1 MPCGNGKTP
10 PGCENPVLRL
20 TCSVPAR
27 LQAFEE
33 VRALIEQFAASAVLV
48 REDRHKLTLIVE
60 ELFTNTVNHG
70 GALEGEAVVCV
81 TLEEDTGY
89 VRLIFEDTAPQFD
102 PLAAGGLGDPTI
114 SITERRIGGLGLFLA
129 LGLTQHAD
137 YSYADGR
144 NRLRLRFTP
153 TRS

>member
-1 MPCGNGKTP
+1 M
-10 PGCENPVLRL
+10 LRM
-20 TCSVPAR
+20 TCSVPAQ
-27 LQAFEE
+27 LTGFEQ
-33 VRALIEQFAASAVLV
+33 VRALIDQFAAAAALV

-70 GALEGEAVVCV
+70 GGGKSEALVFV
-81 TLEEDTGY
+81 TLEEDVDY
-89 VRLIFEDTAPQFD
+89 LRLIFEDTASQFD

-114 SITERRIGGLGLFLA
+114 SITERRVGGLGLFLA

-144 NRLRLRFTP
+144 NRLQLRFTP
-153 TRS
+153 TRG

>member
-1 MPCGNGKTP
+1 MLCM
-10 PGCENPVLRL
+10 
-20 TCSVPAR
+20 TCSVPAQLR
-27 LQAFEE
+27 AFDE
-33 VRALIEQFAASAVLV
+33 VRALIDQFAEAAGLV

-70 GALEGEAVVCV
+70 STGQGEALVFV
-81 TLEEDTGY
+81 TLEEDVNY
-89 VRLIFEDTAPQFD
+89 LRLIFEDTASQFD

-114 SITERRIGGLGLFLA
+114 SITERRVGGLGLFLA

>member
-1 MPCGNGKTP
+1 M
-10 PGCENPVLRL
+10 LRL
-20 TCSVPAR
+20 TCSVPAQ
-27 LQAFEE
+27 LQAFDE

-70 GALEGEAVVCV
+70 GAGEGEALVFV

-89 VRLIFEDTAPQFD
+89 VRLVFEDTAPQFD
-102 PLAAGGLGDPTI
+102 PLAAGGLGDPTT
-114 SITERRIGGLGLFLA
+114 SITERRVGGLGLFLA

>member
-1 MPCGNGKTP
+1 MPCRKGKTLTAS
-10 PGCENPVLRL
+10 EKPVLRV

-27 LQAFEE
+27 LPAFEE
-33 VRALIEQFAASAVLV
+33 VRALIEQFAAAAGLV

-70 GALEGEAVVCV
+70 GKGEALVVV
-81 TLEEDTGY
+81 TLEEDVDY
-89 VRLIFEDTAPQFD
+89 LRLIFEDTASQFD
-102 PLAAGGLGDPTI
+102 PLAAGGLGDPTT
-114 SITERRIGGLGLFLA
+114 SITERRVGGLGLFLA

>member
-1 MPCGNGKTP
+1 MLCM
-10 PGCENPVLRL
+10 
-20 TCSVPAR
+20 TCSVPAQ
-27 LQAFEE
+27 LPAFDEL
-33 VRALIEQFAASAVLV
+33 RALIDQFAEAAGLV

-70 GALEGEAVVCV
+70 STGQSEALVFV
-81 TLEEDTGY
+81 TLEEDVNY
-89 VRLIFEDTAPQFD
+89 LRLIFEDTASQFD

-114 SITERRIGGLGLFLA
+114 SITERRVGGLGLFLA

>member
-1 MPCGNGKTP
+1 MLCM
-10 PGCENPVLRL
+10 

-27 LQAFEE
+27 LPAFEE
-33 VRALIEQFAASAVLV
+33 VRGLIDQFAAAAGLV

-70 GALEGEAVVCV
+70 GTGLDEAVVCV
-81 TLEEDTGY
+81 TLEEDVDY
-89 VRLIFEDTAPQFD
+89 LRLIFEDTASQFD
-102 PLAAGGLGDPTI
+102 PLAAGGLGDPTT
-114 SITERRIGGLGLFLA
+114 SITERRVGGLGLFLA

>member
-1 MPCGNGKTP
+1 MLCM
-10 PGCENPVLRL
+10 
-20 TCSVPAR
+20 TCSVPAQ
-27 LQAFEE
+27 LPAFDE
-33 VRALIEQFAASAVLV
+33 VRALIDQFAEAAGLV

-70 GALEGEAVVCV
+70 TPGAGEALVFV
-81 TLEEDTGY
+81 TLEEDVNY
-89 VRLIFEDTAPQFD
+89 LRLIFEDTASQFD

-114 SITERRIGGLGLFLA
+114 SITERRVGGLGLFLA